1 MGLNVAKTVDQLIG
15 EISKQLLGKP
25 EQIKQSLCCLLACG
39 HLLIEDLPGMGKTS
53 LAKAIAQV
61 LGLDYQRVQFTSDLM
76 PADLLGV
83 SIFKP
88 QSQSFEF
95 KSGPI
100 FTQLLLADELNR
112 ATPKTQGALL
122 EAMAERQVSIDAETR
137 QLDPVFFVIAT
148 QNPVTQSG
156 TYPLPE
162 SQLDRFLMRI
172 SLGYPSAEDEARILL
187 GQNLPELEALLDAPT
202 LRIMQKQVAEVEL
215 SPKLLAY
222 VQRLVAYTREH
233 SGFDVGLSTRGALA
247 LVAASKAW
255 AFIAGRNYVTP
266 DDVQAVVLPV
276 CWHRV
281 SYAHSTQSQ
290 QSLQKMLTE
299 VGVLA

>member
-1 MGLNVAKTVDQLIG
+1 MATAVKQLIE

-25 EQIKQSLCCLLACG
+25 EQIKLSLCCLLAGG

-88 QSQSFEF
+88 QTQSFEF

-122 EAMAERQVSIDAETR
+122 EAMAERQVSMDGETR

-172 SLGYPSAEDEARILL
+172 SLGYPSADDEARILL
-187 GQNLPELEALLDAPT
+187 GKNLPELDVLLDAPS
-202 LRIMQKQVAEVEL
+202 LRIMQKQAAAVEL

-233 SGFDVGLSTRGALA
+233 NGFDVGLSTRGALA

-255 AFIAGRNYVTP
+255 AFLAGRHYVTP

-281 SYAHSTQSQ
+281 SYAHSVQSQ
-290 QSLQKMLTE
+290 QSLQKMLAE
-299 VGVLA
+299 VEVLA